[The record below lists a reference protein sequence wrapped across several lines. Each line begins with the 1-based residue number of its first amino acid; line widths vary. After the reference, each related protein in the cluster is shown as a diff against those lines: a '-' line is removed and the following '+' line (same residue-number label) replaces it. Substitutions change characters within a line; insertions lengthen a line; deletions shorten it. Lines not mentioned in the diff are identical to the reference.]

1 MLVPTPE
8 DVIIT
13 KLRWSLLANRSKDRD
28 DARDVIAVQG
38 DRIDWDYVHP
48 GATATAPATCSTR
61 SAAPS
66 LRSDPPRDLDGPET
80 FFPPSTHKGV
90 ACVVESED
98 IIDGN
103 EERRGCV
110 ASIMRVILDVLQGP
124 RQGRSF
130 VFDRHDTFIV
140 GRSRF
145 VHCPMPEDSALSRDH
160 FLIEINPPRCEVRD
174 LGSTNGTFVN
184 DRRVERVRL
193 SSGDRIAAGQSV
205 FQVRVEGASWSGDSG
220 PDAGR
225 RGAGRDGDAR
235 PERPADR
242 LLGLRGGG
250 AARRRRGRRAGVPR
264 CPASRSTGSARR
276 AGNEAAAVPQP
287 VPHFTTLRELGRGA
301 MGVVYQA
308 RHNQTGRLV
317 ALKLIVP
324 ESAAARSAVDRFL
337 REMSVISQL
346 KHPNIVEWLEQGM
359 TRGQFW
365 FAMEYV
371 QGTNLESIANE
382 TPGRYPVD
390 QACRMICQVLK
401 GLEQAHSLG
410 FVHRDIK
417 PENILI
423 GRGPDGLVAKI
434 SDFGLA
440 KSFRGLGL
448 SGLTFS
454 GEMRGTVP
462 FMPPEQMLDFKTVT
476 PAGDLYSTAATLY
489 YLLSCQFIYDQVG
502 EGGDLIRMLLEEPP
516 VPILSRRADVPA
528 RLAAVLEKCLARD
541 PKDRYPT
548 AAAMRKAL
556 RPFC

>member
-1 MLVPTPE
+1 M
-8 DVIIT
+8 
-13 KLRWSLLANRSKDRD
+13 
-28 DARDVIAVQG
+28 
-38 DRIDWDYVHP
+38 
-48 GATATAPATCSTR
+48 
-61 SAAPS
+61 
-66 LRSDPPRDLDGPET
+66 
-80 FFPPSTHKGV
+80 
-90 ACVVESED
+90 
-98 IIDGN
+98 
-103 EERRGCV
+103 
-110 ASIMRVILDVLQGP
+110 DVLQGP
-124 RQGRSF
+124 RKGRTF

-160 FLIEINPPRCEVRD
+160 FLIEISPPRCEIRD
-174 LGSTNGTFVN
+174 LGSTNGTYVN
-184 DRRVERVRL
+184 DERVDRVRL
-193 SSGDRIAAGQSV
+193 RSGDRIAAGQSV
-205 FQVRVEGASWSGDSG
+205 FQVRVEGTGAPAQENAAPAAERTATIRVASNGA
-220 PDAGR
+220 PIRCAGC
-225 RGAGRDGDAR
+225 
-235 PERPADR
+235 
-242 LLGLRGGG
+242 GG
-250 AARRRRGRRAGVPR
+250 
-264 CPASRSTGSARR
+264 PASEEVDVVTDSNSANGEPVEWLCPLCRSDVATL
-276 AGNEAAAVPQP
+276 PQP

-308 RHNQTGRLV
+308 RNNQTGRLV

-324 ESAAARSAVDRFL
+324 ESAATRSAIDRFL

-371 QGTNLESIANE
+371 AGSNLEALANAE
-382 TPGRYPVD
+382 PGKYPIR
-390 QACRMICQVLK
+390 QACRMACQVLK

-423 GRGPDGLVAKI
+423 GRTPEGLIAKI

-476 PAGDLYSTAATLY
+476 PSADLYATAATLY
-489 YLLSCQFIYDQVG
+489 YLISGQFIYDQIG
-502 EGGDLIRMLLEEPP
+502 DGGDLIRTLLEEPP
-516 VPILSRRADVPA
+516 VPVQNRRADVPA
-528 RLAAVLEKCLARD
+528 GLAAVLQKCLARD

-548 AAAMRKAL
+548 AAAMRQAL

>member
-1 MLVPTPE
+1 
-8 DVIIT
+8 
-13 KLRWSLLANRSKDRD
+13 
-28 DARDVIAVQG
+28 
-38 DRIDWDYVHP
+38 
-48 GATATAPATCSTR
+48 
-61 SAAPS
+61 
-66 LRSDPPRDLDGPET
+66 
-80 FFPPSTHKGV
+80 
-90 ACVVESED
+90 
-98 IIDGN
+98 
-103 EERRGCV
+103 
-110 ASIMRVILDVLQGP
+110 
-124 RQGRSF
+124 
-130 VFDRHDTFIV
+130 
-140 GRSRF
+140 
-145 VHCPMPEDSALSRDH
+145 MPEDSALSRDH

-184 DRRVERVRL
+184 ERKVERIRL
-193 SSGDRIAAGQSV
+193 NSGDQISAGQSV
-205 FQVRVEGASWSGDSG
+205 FRVKVEGDPSATDMLGPSPSPATGSGTVDTGLTGVGIRCVACDTFAPADVEVTSG
-220 PDAGR
+220 PDFQIGEPFEWVCEACR
-225 RGAGRDGDAR
+225 
-235 PERPADR
+235 ADF
-242 LLGLRGGG
+242 
-250 AARRRRGRRAGVPR
+250 
-264 CPASRSTGSARR
+264 S
-276 AGNEAAAVPQP
+276 AVPQP

-308 RHNQTGRLV
+308 RHNKTGLLV

-371 QGTNLESIANE
+371 QGTNLEAIAQ
-382 TPGRYPVD
+382 TDPGNYPVH
-390 QACRMICQVLK
+390 QACRMTCQVLK
-401 GLEQAHSLG
+401 GLEQAHGLG

-423 GRGPDGLVAKI
+423 GRGNEGLVAKI

-476 PAGDLYSTAATLY
+476 PAGDLYATAATLY
-489 YLLSCQFIYDQVG
+489 YLLTCQFIYDQVS
-502 EGGDLIRMLLEEPP
+502 EGGDLIRTLLEEPP
-516 VPILSRRADVPA
+516 VPVRKRRGDIP
-528 RLAAVLEKCLARD
+528 LALANVLEKCLSRD

-548 AAAMRKAL
+548 ALEMRRAL

>member
-1 MLVPTPE
+1 
-8 DVIIT
+8 
-13 KLRWSLLANRSKDRD
+13 
-28 DARDVIAVQG
+28 
-38 DRIDWDYVHP
+38 
-48 GATATAPATCSTR
+48 
-61 SAAPS
+61 
-66 LRSDPPRDLDGPET
+66 
-80 FFPPSTHKGV
+80 
-90 ACVVESED
+90 
-98 IIDGN
+98 
-103 EERRGCV
+103 
-110 ASIMRVILDVLQGP
+110 MRVILDVLQGP
-124 RQGRSF
+124 HRGRQF

-145 VHCPMPEDSALSRDH
+145 VHCSVPEDSALSRDH

-174 LGSTNGTFVN
+174 LGSTNGTYVN
-184 DRRVERVRL
+184 EERVERL
-193 SSGDRIAAGQSV
+193 KLNSGDRIAAGQSV
-205 FQVRVEGASWSGDSG
+205 FQVRVEAPGLLGVGASPPVASPPVEPKTMMLGIDGSPIRCAACGMVAPPDVDIASG
-220 PDAGR
+220 PDFKAGEQVQWLCEPCR
-225 RGAGRDGDAR
+225 
-235 PERPADR
+235 ADV
-242 LLGLRGGG
+242 
-250 AARRRRGRRAGVPR
+250 AAM
-264 CPASRSTGSARR
+264 
-276 AGNEAAAVPQP
+276 PQP

-308 RHNQTGRLV
+308 RHSQNGRMV

-324 ESAAARSAVDRFL
+324 ESAAARSAIERFL

-371 QGTNLESIANE
+371 QGTNLEALAQGD
-382 TPGRYPVD
+382 PGKYPVH
-390 QACRMICQVLK
+390 QACRMACQVLK
-401 GLEQAHSLG
+401 GLEHAHSLG

-423 GRGPDGLVAKI
+423 GRSPDGLLAKI

-476 PAGDLYSTAATLY
+476 PSGDLYATAATLY
-489 YLLSCQFIYDQVG
+489 YLLSCQFLYDQVA
-502 EGGDLIRMLLEEPP
+502 EGGDLIRTLLEEPP
-516 VPILSRRADVPA
+516 VPVRRRRSDVPA
-528 RLAAVLEKCLARD
+528 GLAAVLERCLARN

-548 AAAMRKAL
+548 AAAMRAAL